1 MATCSLAPA
10 SRWATTA
17 AAHGAALFS
26 PLAPAPACRWAST
39 ATATHTHEH
48 ERSLSSLF
56 ARRSKGSYHGPLAVA
71 PPPAASSF
79 EWLRGPGAPLND
91 ARAVQFQCLS
101 RAYTITLVERLEQLS
116 PACAA
121 LRRCG
126 GADALAL
133 DGEFDAVCA
142 PTRHASGRRR
152 YSQRMALLT
161 LLAPASPDLFAFHLP
176 SLFGAFEDGADQR
189 YRVCGAAHAGVADL
203 FALLA
208 SSQLVTWCGTSSDL
222 PALRFALPSI
232 AVPRHYDLQW
242 EVARG
247 AKSGLFPPDAPLG
260 LHGAALKQFGVGL
273 DKSYQLAQWG
283 ALPSPSMLAYAG
295 ADVTVTLELYTRFRA
310 EGTLFQGAGAGEKA
324 SQGGG
329 PGPGQGQID
338 NAIYK
343 KMG

>member
-1 MATCSLAPA
+1 MAAACRWTPTAAAAARGAAIFSSLAPFC
-10 SRWATTA
+10 RWAGTA
-17 AAHGAALFS
+17 AAAAAAAAAH
-26 PLAPAPACRWAST
+26 P
-39 ATATHTHEH
+39 HEH

-56 ARRSKGSYHGPLAVA
+56 ARRSKGAYLGPLALA

-101 RAYTITLVERLEQLS
+101 RSYTITLVERLEQLS

-126 GADALAL
+126 GADALVL
-133 DGEFDAVCA
+133 DGEFDAVLSG
-142 PTRHASGRRR
+142 TRHASGRQR
-152 YSQRMALLT
+152 YTQRMALLT
-161 LLAPASPDLFAFHLP
+161 LLAPASTDLLAFHLP
-176 SLFGAFEDGADQR
+176 SLFGAFEDGEDQR
-189 YRVCGAAHAGVADL
+189 YKVCGAAHAGVADL

-283 ALPSPSMLAYAG
+283 APPSPSMLAYAG
-295 ADVTVTLELYTRFRA
+295 ADVTVTLQLYATFLA
-310 EGTLFQGAGAGEKA
+310 EGTLFQGPGPAGERGGED
-324 SQGGG
+324 QGSVGMSS
-329 PGPGQGQID
+329 
-338 NAIYK
+338 K
-343 KMG
+343 